1 MKLRE
6 ILSKDTIRIPLLST
20 EKDKLIEEMVD
31 ALYAAGKIEDRE
43 KVLKAVLDRERV
55 MSTGVGDGVAIPH
68 GKADGVKN
76 LVASFG
82 VTEHD
87 VEFGSIDDKPVRL
100 VFLLV
105 GPYDQTGPH
114 LKALSHISRLMH
126 RPEFRAR
133 LIKAKTPEEV
143 LAAIEKEEDAC
154 FGT

>member
-6 ILSKDTIRIPLLST
+6 ILSKETIRIPLVST

-31 ALYAAGKIEDRE
+31 ALYAAGKIQDRE

-82 VTEHD
+82 VTKHD

-133 LIKAKTPEEV
+133 LTKAKTPEEV

-154 FGT
+154 FG

>member
-6 ILSKDTIRIPLLST
+6 ILSKETIRIPLVST

-31 ALYAAGKIEDRE
+31 ALYAAGKIEDRD

-82 VTEHD
+82 VTKDE

-154 FGT
+154 FG

>member
-6 ILSKDTIRIPLLST
+6 ILSKETIRIPLVST

-31 ALYAAGKIEDRE
+31 TLYAAGKIEDRD

-82 VTEHD
+82 VTQKE

-126 RPEFRAR
+126 RPEFRTR

-143 LAAIEKEEDAC
+143 MAAIEKEEDAC
-154 FGT
+154 FG

>member
-1 MKLRE
+1 MKLTE

-20 EKDKLIEEMVD
+20 EKDMLIEEMVD
-31 ALYAAGKIEDRE
+31 ALYAAGKIQDRD

-68 GKADGVKN
+68 GKADGVKS
-76 LVASFG
+76 LVAAFG
-82 VTEHD
+82 VTRHD

-126 RPEFRAR
+126 RPGFRAR

-143 LAAIEKEEDAC
+143 LAAIGKEEDAC
-154 FGT
+154 FG

>member
-20 EKDKLIEEMVD
+20 DKDKLIEEMVD
-31 ALYAAGKIEDRE
+31 ALYAAGKIQDRD
-43 KVLKAVLDRERV
+43 KVLRAVLDRERV

-68 GKADGVKN
+68 GKADGVKS

-82 VTEHD
+82 VTRHD

-154 FGT
+154 FG